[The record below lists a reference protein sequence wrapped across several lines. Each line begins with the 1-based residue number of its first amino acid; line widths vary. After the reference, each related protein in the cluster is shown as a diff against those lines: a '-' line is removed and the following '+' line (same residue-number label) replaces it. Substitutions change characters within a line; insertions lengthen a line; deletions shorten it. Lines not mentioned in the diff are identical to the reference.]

1 MAYAV
6 NRGALKWLNPMEY
19 PSLGRSVMRAVRAV
33 TSLNQDYIDHQMSG
47 GNLMYSKV
55 SGKTL
60 PDLFREKLNSEID
73 SQHPAVTEMMR
84 SFGHNIYGVWGDIVH
99 KTTWWTN
106 DVLTMAATFEAEASG
121 MSKEAAVDWT
131 GKFIP
136 NYIKPARI
144 FGSYELA
151 EKFNNPMY
159 TMFASY
165 HYGILKGYG
174 EMLRMIT
181 PDILKDNP
189 VGEKV
194 FGKFQET
201 TGKEKIEALSKVAM
215 LGILGYV
222 LYPAM
227 DRFWQGVT
235 GNKRA
240 SVRRSGYLTIPE
252 DIVEVMKRQKDFPQA
267 VQDAITPAIG
277 VKIASELWT
286 NRDWFS
292 GKSVFSPADDIPQE
306 LMNLVTPNVAPITQG
321 ARIASGKI
329 SLGNWLLSQ
338 AGIKMNDK
346 NVERLYLMRSD
357 KEEAQRTVDELYQ
370 KDPNKAIKKAES
382 FNKMQLKQLEDI
394 AKTDGIKIPESIVN
408 QFIITGAKD
417 QSGEEPVKS
426 NDSSDMLKKHKIK
439 RRKKIFTGEEESEQE
454 QNTQDWLEPTEKRK
468 SLLSRTGL

>member
-1 MAYAV
+1 
-6 NRGALKWLNPMEY
+6 
-19 PSLGRSVMRAVRAV
+19 
-33 TSLNQDYIDHQMSG
+33 MS
-47 GNLMYSKV
+47 
-55 SGKTL
+55 
-60 PDLFREKLNSEID
+60 
-73 SQHPAVTEMMR
+73 
-84 SFGHNIYGVWGDIVH
+84 
-99 KTTWWTN
+99 
-106 DVLTMAATFEAEASG
+106 ATFEAVASG

-252 DIVEVMKRQKDFPQA
+252 DIVEVMKRQKDFAQA

-277 VKIASELWT
+277 VKIVSELIT

-292 GKSVFSPADDIPQE
+292 GHPMFSPAEDVGQG
-306 LMNLVTPNVAPITQG
+306 LMNLLTPNVAPITQG